1 MIDKLQ
7 KLLQGR
13 TSKTRKWR
21 IMTGAMFTLKKNRNR
36 MRVTRFAMSA
46 KPKLQAIINPRRAVA
61 KMVRAVIR
69 PKSKINCMKV
79 SSRLVSKI
87 SLHSNNQINSK
98 SKSKMKS
105 SKRKKTK
112 MKTTM
117 SSR

>member
-1 MIDKLQ
+1 
-7 KLLQGR
+7 
-13 TSKTRKWR
+13 
-21 IMTGAMFTLKKNRNR
+21 
-36 MRVTRFAMSA
+36 MRVTRSAMSA
-46 KPKLQAIINPRRAVA
+46 KPKLQAISNPRGAVA
-61 KMVRAVIR
+61 RMVRTVIR

-112 MKTTM
+112 KMKTTM

>member
-1 MIDKLQ
+1 
-7 KLLQGR
+7 
-13 TSKTRKWR
+13 
-21 IMTGAMFTLKKNRNR
+21 MTKAIFTLKKDRKR
-36 MRVTRFAMSA
+36 MRAIRFAMSA
-46 KPKLQAIINPRRAVA
+46 KPKLQAIINPREAVA
-61 KMVRAVIR
+61 KMVRTVIR

-87 SLHSNNQINSK
+87 SLHSNNQINNK

-105 SKRKKTK
+105 SKRKKRK

>member
-1 MIDKLQ
+1 
-7 KLLQGR
+7 
-13 TSKTRKWR
+13 
-21 IMTGAMFTLKKNRNR
+21 
-36 MRVTRFAMSA
+36 MRATRFAMSA
-46 KPKLQAIINPRRAVA
+46 KPKLQAIINLRGAVA
-61 KMVRAVIR
+61 KMVRTVIR

-105 SKRKKTK
+105 LKRKKTKK

>member
-1 MIDKLQ
+1 
-7 KLLQGR
+7 
-13 TSKTRKWR
+13 
-21 IMTGAMFTLKKNRNR
+21 
-36 MRVTRFAMSA
+36 MRVTKYTMSV
-46 KPKLQAIINPRRAVA
+46 KPKLRAIINPRRAIA
-61 KMVRAVIR
+61 KMERTVIR

-87 SLHSNNQINSK
+87 SLQSNNQINSK